1 MHPRWLCAK
10 RKFTKNAPGGGFVVT
25 FWEKQRRRMRNIICL
40 SSMKLSSIQASRD
53 CTWQWNMWCKLSF
66 EIYANF
72 GKRKRKSPWRQR
84 ERLLMFVNISFIVSM
99 RLIKSAPWRVSNTP
113 KGYRTGDSVVDK
125 TKITTLWT
133 ATDIGKV
140 DEQHSKKP
148 TWSGYWRHSCS
159 IKIICLGRARAP
171 VALFCH
177 LRAHLKQANFETS
190 QLRQMTHRVMKHHK
204 SRLLRK
210 TLPCKLFEF
219 PLLWG

>member
-125 TKITTLWT
+125 TKLQRYERLQILVRLMNNTPKSPSDPGIE
-133 ATDIGKV
+133 DI
-140 DEQHSKKP
+140 
-148 TWSGYWRHSCS
+148 
-159 IKIICLGRARAP
+159 P
-171 VALFCH
+171 V
-177 LRAHLKQANFETS
+177 RLK
-190 QLRQMTHRVMKHHK
+190 
-204 SRLLRK
+204 
-210 TLPCKLFEF
+210 
-219 PLLWG
+219 